1 MILVTGGAGFI
12 GSNLVAA
19 LVERGERVVVCDR
32 LGPGD
37 KWRNLVRHE
46 IEDFISPG
54 ELRGYLDARGTL
66 LDSVVHLGAI
76 SETTATDGDLLVA
89 NNFKLSQEL
98 WDWCAEQR
106 KPFVYASSAATYG
119 DGAAGFDDDMSVAY
133 LARLRPLNAYGWSKQ
148 LFDRWVAR
156 RLVGETPR
164 PPQWAGLKLFN
175 VYGPNEYH
183 KGPQASVVWHLFRQI
198 AEDGVA
204 RLFQSH
210 RPDVPDG
217 DQKRDFVW
225 VGDCVEAMLW
235 LLETP
240 EVTGLFN
247 LGTGRARSFAEL
259 ARALFTAMDRPENI
273 EYVPTPEAIRDRY
286 QYFTEAKMDRLA
298 AAGYQRPFTSL
309 EAGVAYYLHDYLE
322 SDDPYR

>member
-148 LFDRWVAR
+148 LPDRRGRRGAAVPVAPSRRPGRRPEARFRVGR
-156 RLVGETPR
+156 RLRRGD
-164 PPQWAGLKLFN
+164 AL
-175 VYGPNEYH
+175 
-183 KGPQASVVWHLFRQI
+183 A
-198 AEDGVA
+198 A
-204 RLFQSH
+204 RDPGGH
-210 RPDVPDG
+210 RPVQP
-217 DQKRDFVW
+217 R
-225 VGDCVEAMLW
+225 
-235 LLETP
+235 
-240 EVTGLFN
+240 
-247 LGTGRARSFAEL
+247 
-259 ARALFTAMDRPENI
+259 DRPGAQLRR
-273 EYVPTPEAIRDRY
+273 VGTRA
-286 QYFTEAKMDRLA
+286 FHCH
-298 AAGYQRPFTSL
+298 G
-309 EAGVAYYLHDYLE
+309 
-322 SDDPYR
+322 